1 MPISGFDLIVAVAI
15 MIGLPIA
22 VIFLNRWKP
31 RLGWWLLG
39 GVVALV
45 VIGNIIEQSVGRL

>member
-1 MPISGFDLIVAVAI
+1 MAI
-15 MIGLPIA
+15 MIGLPTA

-39 GVVALV
+39 SVVALV
-45 VIGNIIEQSVGRL
+45 VMGNIIEQSVGRL

>member
-1 MPISGFDLIVAVAI
+1 MPISGFDLIAAVAL
-15 MIGLPIA
+15 MIGLPTA

-39 GVVALV
+39 SVVALV
-45 VIGNIIEQSVGRL
+45 VIGNIVEQSVVRL